1 MFQARG
7 LSSAKIFWLK
17 KVSIEGD
24 QVVDWSRWCRQEGS
38 WQRSVL
44 DRSGFI
50 GEKPINKDIRFPSDV
65 CKGRAFAKFCGKVS
79 LKTRPALSLLS
90 LWQTR
95 SFFQRGTQEEA
106 GVPCPAII
114 LILLSVLQAAVEI

>member
-7 LSSAKIFWLK
+7 LACAKIFWLK
-17 KVSIEGD
+17 KVSIEGN

-38 WQRSVL
+38 WQGSVL

-50 GEKPINKDIRFPSDV
+50 GEKPVNKDIRFPFDV
-65 CKGRAFAKFCGKVS
+65 CKCRALAKFCGKLS
-79 LKTRPALSLLS
+79 LKTHPALSHLS

-95 SFFQRGTQEEA
+95 SFFLRGTQEEA
-106 GVPCPAII
+106 GVFCPAII
-114 LILLSVLQAAVEI
+114 LIHLSLFQAAVEI